1 MIVHFGRE
9 FARPSQPMQY
19 DRRVFRGSA
28 VSGQSARCLGFI
40 AGNGH
45 IDRPARL
52 APSAFASARLP
63 TGDRLVFADG
73 ATVGVDGGTLSAPLR
88 SLSAS

>member
-9 FARPSQPMQY
+9 FARPSQPMQH
-19 DRRVFRGSA
+19 DRREFRGGA

-45 IDRPARL
+45 IDQPARL
-52 APSAFASARLP
+52 APSAFTSARLP
-63 TGDRLVFADG
+63 TGGRLAFADG
-73 ATVGVDGGTLSAPLR
+73 ATVGVDGATLSAPML
-88 SLSAS
+88 SLAAS

>member
-1 MIVHFGRE
+1 MIVHFGME

-19 DRRVFRGSA
+19 DRQEFRGSA
-28 VSGQSARCLGFI
+28 VSGQSAPRLGFI

-63 TGDRLVFADG
+63 TGSRLVFTDG
-73 ATVGVDGGTLSAPLR
+73 ATVDVDGGTSSAPVLT
-88 SLSAS
+88 LSAS